1 VHERVLLDGAA
12 GFILLAAAILCSCA
26 ASWRGRGDVGD
37 LFGVG
42 VLATNLGNT
51 DVSCL
56 TGLGEGV
63 VAAVEV
69 LALLG
74 WVSM

>member
-1 VHERVLLDGAA
+1 
-12 GFILLAAAILCSCA
+12 
-26 ASWRGRGDVGD
+26 VGD